1 MRLFRKNTP
10 TDITDSTAAFMPNG
24 RTFGGKNRSDAI
36 LRKLLSGMSLE
47 LYRIDEQMELM
58 AEDYDINVTT
68 QFLPQWEAAVSIRD
82 SCLDGT
88 GTLEERR
95 QAVLAKLAGMNLTT
109 DQDFIDLAAIFG
121 VTVTI
126 SQGADIGLFPMTFP
140 FPLVGSAKE
149 AKFTMI
155 VGFDTELETFPY
167 VFPFIFGDATRG
179 LIECIFNKLKP
190 ANVQII
196 YQ

>member
-10 TDITDSTAAFMPNG
+10 SDITDSTAAFMPNG
-24 RTFGGKNRSDAI
+24 RVFGGKNRGDAI
-36 LRKLLSGMSLE
+36 LRKLLNGLSLE
-47 LYRIDEQMELM
+47 FYRIDEQMELM
-58 AEDYDINVTT
+58 AEDYDINVSI
-68 QFLPQWEAAVSIRD
+68 QFLPQWEAAVGIPD

-95 QAVLAKLAGMNLTT
+95 KAVLAKLAGMNLTE

-126 SQGADIGLFPMTFP
+126 TQGSTVGIFPMTFP
-140 FPLVGSAKE
+140 FILFGTAKE
-149 AKFTMI
+149 AKFSMI
-155 VGFDTELETFPY
+155 VTFDTPLETFPY
-167 VFPFIFGDATRG
+167 TFPFIFGDATRG